1 MSGEILAA
9 FKPNIKNLE
18 RLTDEGELK
27 LILIFRRAR
36 RRTAMDVN
44 FMRNQR
50 MKKKVVC
57 QSYNFTFICAL
68 IYTFY

>member
-1 MSGEILAA
+1 MSGEILAT
-9 FKPNIKNLE
+9 FKPNIKNLG

-50 MKKKVVC
+50 MKKKKWFAGVIILRL
-57 QSYNFTFICAL
+57 STL
-68 IYTFY
+68 